1 MTRERVPQSW
11 VTRYLG
17 TEKDF
22 LKYLLG
28 TNNNI
33 EFIPKIFAPAGNQS
47 AVFVRDRS
55 KMVVEII

>member
-28 TNNNI
+28 TNI
-33 EFIPKIFAPAGNQS
+33 EFIPKNFAPAGNQS
-47 AVFVRDRS
+47 AIFVRDLS